1 MGKTPERIRKL
12 LLANALCRNCGA
24 AEFAP
29 GCAPHMRK
37 WLPLIEGH
45 RAKYDKE
52 VAATRPRG
60 STGLV

>member
-24 AEFAP
+24 TEFAP

-37 WLPLIEGH
+37 
-45 RAKYDKE
+45 
-52 VAATRPRG
+52 
-60 STGLV
+60 

>member
-29 GCAPHMRK
+29 ECAPHMRK
-37 WLPLIEGH
+37 
-45 RAKYDKE
+45 
-52 VAATRPRG
+52 
-60 STGLV
+60 